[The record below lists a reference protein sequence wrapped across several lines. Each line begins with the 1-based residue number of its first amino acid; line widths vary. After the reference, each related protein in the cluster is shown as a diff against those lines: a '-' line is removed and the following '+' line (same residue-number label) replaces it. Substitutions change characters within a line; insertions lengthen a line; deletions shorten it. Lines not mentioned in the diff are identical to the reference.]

1 MLSDLELIGM
11 DEISAADVEDLSRLY
26 NGFGQRTRLAIL
38 LGFYHGNATTDIS
51 DALDITRAGLTNHLD
66 QMTDAGLLKSKG
78 KSYELSVVGRYF
90 AEQIEAE
97 KTRLLAV
104 HHLLDVAKQLVEDRL
119 AEEVN
124 PEYVSDAEWDSMV
137 EREVWHQVES
147 LLAGLLYGDEDAV
160 VSTTDESDEGRLELF
175 ERSIFVETLEERE
188 LQQSVVDELRELD
201 GFAELAAED

>member
-1 MLSDLELIGM
+1 MPPDFEAIGM

-51 DALDITRAGLTNHLD
+51 DALGITRAGLTNHLD

-78 KSYELSVVGRYF
+78 KGYELTVVGQYF

-97 KTRLLAV
+97 KARLLAAR
-104 HHLLDVAKQLVEDRL
+104 HLLDVVEERVEDRL

-124 PEYVSDAEWDSMV
+124 PEFVSDTEWRAMV
-137 EREVWHQVES
+137 ENEVWHQAES

-160 VSTTDESDEGRLELF
+160 ESTGEDDDGGRLEPF
-175 ERSIFVETLEERE
+175 HREAFVKALEERE
-188 LQQSVVDELRELD
+188 LQPSVVAQLQELD
-201 GFAELAAED
+201 GFEQLGER